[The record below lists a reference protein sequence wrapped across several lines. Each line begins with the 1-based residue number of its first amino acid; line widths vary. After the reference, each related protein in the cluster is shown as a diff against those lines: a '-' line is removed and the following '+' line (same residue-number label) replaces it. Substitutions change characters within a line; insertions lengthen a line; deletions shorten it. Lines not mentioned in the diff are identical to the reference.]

1 MQRGRLCAISVPGA
15 GTKASDFPTSGDAG
29 RPAAAPTSSAAAVAR
44 APVLAAA
51 SRDLLQRED
60 ARREGVAVVFNDA
73 VELPEKGGGVFVG

>member
-1 MQRGRLCAISVPGA
+1 MALV
-15 GTKASDFPTSGDAG
+15 
-29 RPAAAPTSSAAAVAR
+29 
-44 APVLAAA
+44 PVLAAA